1 MCYALC
7 KQKNVRLK
15 GGRIILIRRPTMR
28 DLGALTKYI
37 NGLVEEDAP
46 IDMTERISTSF
57 ERKWLKE
64 NVDDFKNGKRHYVM
78 ALLDGGMVGATNITV
93 GKGRHS
99 HVAEYGISVDKKYRR
114 IGIGSALTKYI
125 LDVGKRDKKIKIIT
139 LRVYEFNT
147 KAKAMYEKFGFRKV
161 AYLRDR
167 VMYKGKL
174 YGEYVMDWER
184 K

>member
-7 KQKNVRLK
+7 KKKKVVIK
-15 GGRIILIRRPTMR
+15 DGRTILIRRPTMR
-28 DLGALTKYI
+28 DLVGLRDYI
-37 NGLVEEDAP
+37 NEIIDEDAP
-46 IDMTERISTSF
+46 IDLTERVTTSF

-64 NVDDFKNGKRHYVM
+64 ITESFKSASRHYAM
-78 ALLDGGMVGATNITV
+78 AVLDGRIIGATNLNH
-93 GKGRHS
+93 GRGRHF
-99 HVAEYGISVDKKYRR
+99 HVAEYGISVRKDCRR
-114 IGIGSALTKYI
+114 LGVGSALTKYI
-125 LDVGKRDKKIKIIT
+125 LDVGKNDKKIKVIT
-139 LRVYEFNT
+139 LRVYEFNH